1 MVCATLLILSS
12 SVDSMTTFIFHRSN
26 VRGAMYT
33 AAPGVCQADAAFFEQ
48 TLVAF
53 QPLTLTTRF
62 FGTP

>member
-1 MVCATLLILSS
+1 
-12 SVDSMTTFIFHRSN
+12 MTTFIFHRSN
-26 VRGAMYT
+26 VRGPMHT

-48 TLVAF
+48 PLVAF